1 VTLRRLIT
9 IMTGVDERA
18 VQALPQAERIAL
30 ARECLRLLRATGLTP
45 PAPKGGIL
53 GDLHGG
59 ARAD

>member
-1 VTLRRLIT
+1 
-9 IMTGVDERA
+9 MTGVDERA